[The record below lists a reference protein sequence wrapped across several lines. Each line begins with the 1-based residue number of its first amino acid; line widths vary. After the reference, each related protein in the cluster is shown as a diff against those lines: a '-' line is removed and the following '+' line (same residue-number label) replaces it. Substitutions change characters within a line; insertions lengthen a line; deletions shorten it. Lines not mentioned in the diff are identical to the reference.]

1 MQGGSIMSTR
11 ASIRPWGA
19 SMCGRLSR
27 WCMKAYGG
35 GGRMIRCRT
44 RAPGWRSW
52 LGVWGGVVWL
62 WLVLIKDFFA
72 TESTEGHGKKIQE
85 KVFFVSPSVFF
96 RGFRGKN
103 KKKGLK
109 NAQGRRAYLQDSQ
122 LRFRGIPS
130 PRLRFPGVGVSAS
143 TDL

>member
-44 RAPGWRSW
+44 RALGWRSW
-52 LGVWGGVVWL
+52 LAVWGGVVWF

-72 TESTEGHGKKIQE
+72 TEGHGIKIKE
-85 KVFFVSPSVFF
+85 KYFSLTVYAFKSMLFCTNSMMLGVLYDDCS
-96 RGFRGKN
+96 
-103 KKKGLK
+103 
-109 NAQGRRAYLQDSQ
+109 QDNHFDRYPEQ
-122 LRFRGIPS
+122 LG
-130 PRLRFPGVGVSAS
+130 
-143 TDL
+143 